1 MDGIFHTHVKPL
13 AAGDASIAQFAL
25 RVVSQIVGSGSADAG
40 APRPELVQLLVRFA
54 RGGDAAVM
62 ERLFVEMKRQ
72 RISAERII
80 DNYIPAAVGEIGNA
94 WHEGELDILQATVGT
109 ARIQHLLRE
118 LGRAW
123 AADNIGPVDGPRV
136 LVIVPMQEQ
145 HSLGAMI
152 AVNQM
157 RRLGVSVC
165 LSLQPSND
173 KVTELVAS
181 RAFDAV
187 FISVANRSRLE
198 SCRQLVKT
206 IRGGCETRIP
216 VVIGGP
222 LVDFGGEAVANT
234 GADIITTSVT
244 DALAACG
251 LLLQDQAAE

>member
-1 MDGIFHTHVKPL
+1 MDGIFHAHVKPL
-13 AAGDASIAQFAL
+13 AAGDAGIAQFAL
-25 RVVSQIVGSGSADAG
+25 QVVSQIVCAGGSDHTE
-40 APRPELVQLLVRFA
+40 PRRELLQLLVRFA

-62 ERLFVEMKRQ
+62 DRLFVEMKRQ
-72 RISAERII
+72 RVSAERII
-80 DNYIPAAVGEIGNA
+80 DIYIPAAVSEIGNA
-94 WHEGELDILQATVGT
+94 WHEGELNILQATVGT

-123 AADNIGPVDGPRV
+123 AADNTGPVDGPRV

-165 LSLQPSND
+165 LSLQPAND
-173 KVTELVAS
+173 KVTELVAN
-181 RAFDAV
+181 RGFDAV

-206 IRGGCETRIP
+206 IRRGCLTRIP

-222 LVDFGGEAVANT
+222 LVEFGGEAVADT
-234 GADIITTSVT
+234 GADFITTCVT

-251 LLLQDQAAE
+251 LLMQEKAAQ

>member
-1 MDGIFHTHVKPL
+1 MDGIFHAQIKPL
-13 AAGDASIAQFAL
+13 AAGDAGIAQFAL
-25 RVVSQIVGSGSADAG
+25 RVVSQIAGEGGIDSGT
-40 APRPELVQLLVRFA
+40 PRRDLLQLLVRFA
-54 RGGDAAVM
+54 RGGDPAVM

-72 RISAERII
+72 RVSAERMV
-80 DNYIPAAVGEIGNA
+80 DVYIPAAVGEIGTA
-94 WHEGELDILQATVGT
+94 WHLGELDILQATVGT

-123 AADNIGPVDGPRV
+123 AADIMGPVDGARV
-136 LVIVPMQEQ
+136 LVIVPVQEQ

-165 LSLQPSND
+165 LQLQPPPAA
-173 KVTELVAS
+173 VTELVAN

-206 IRGGCETRIP
+206 IRGGCKERIP
-216 VVIGGP
+216 IAIGGP
-222 LVDFGGEAVANT
+222 LVELGLDAVADT
-234 GADIITTSVT
+234 GADIITSSVT

-251 LLLQDQAAE
+251 LLMQQQAAQ